1 MAAGVVVLA
10 YLAIWLTHFSTVYG
24 WVNDDYY
31 LYVKGM
37 LTIQNW
43 QQAFLYQY
51 NALQTY
57 FFLISY
63 LPLKTGLSL
72 PSYPLPLLGAETGQ
86 FRFLL
91 LYTVFLHAGLVAL
104 WAWFAT
110 KLTGDRLV
118 ALLSLLLFVTSPSL
132 TLWTP
137 QPESRLLGLPF
148 ALLGIWLLL
157 RTGAETMTSVR
168 RRLGLVSS
176 WPARCLAW
184 PAASTTPRYIS
195 WPRCRRSSG
204 QCGSGHGGDN
214 STPG

>member
-1 MAAGVVVLA
+1 MSVPAVSPPLAGSRPETRTAGVARGQSGLLRLDLSRTGYLAAASVIILA

-91 LYTVFLHAGLVAL
+91 LYTVFLHGGLVAL

-148 ALLGIWLLL
+148 ALLG
-157 RTGAETMTSVR
+157 
-168 RRLGLVSS
+168 
-176 WPARCLAW
+176 
-184 PAASTTPRYIS
+184 
-195 WPRCRRSSG
+195 
-204 QCGSGHGGDN
+204 
-214 STPG
+214 